1 MIASAYIDNY
11 SPGAMVI
18 LAYLTSEISP
28 PPRAKERQ
36 QLHLGDQL
44 CVCSQKLSAPWPA

>member
-18 LAYLTSEISP
+18 LKYFTSEISP
-28 PPRAKERQ
+28 RQPRSQRASTVAS
-36 QLHLGDQL
+36 GD
-44 CVCSQKLSAPWPA
+44 